1 VIVKL
6 FLSFWSN
13 LLHISPLQSQKTK
26 LLLLANDSK
35 NQTKT
40 NQKTKK
46 IVSHSSLF
54 SEKIESKVFMNQWIA
69 SKFYQP
75 KVNSPENIIK
85 KLHSLT
91 LSKNTRPK
99 KFTNRLAISEG
110 LYNIHTYFQ
119 TLHLMQI
126 FAHTLNE
133 NRAVEKKNEP
143 NTIFCALLNYTFWLK
158 CLLNV
163 KINHQKHTNCQF
175 FGEKKKHQLSFFG
188 GVIRFTLHT

>member
-1 VIVKL
+1 MKQLITYFPPPTSKD
-6 FLSFWSN
+6 
-13 LLHISPLQSQKTK
+13 KTATTSCK
-26 LLLLANDSK
+26 RFK
-35 NQTKT
+35 NQPKT
-40 NQKTKK
+40 NQKTKKK

-69 SKFYQP
+69 SKLYQP

-99 KFTNRLAISEG
+99 NSLIGWQFRKDF
-110 LYNIHTYFQ
+110 YNIHTNFQ

-126 FAHTLNE
+126 FAHNLNE
-133 NRAVEKKNEP
+133 NRTVEKNEP

-158 CLLNV
+158 MSLEC
-163 KINHQKHTNCQF
+163 
-175 FGEKKKHQLSFFG
+175 
-188 GVIRFTLHT
+188 